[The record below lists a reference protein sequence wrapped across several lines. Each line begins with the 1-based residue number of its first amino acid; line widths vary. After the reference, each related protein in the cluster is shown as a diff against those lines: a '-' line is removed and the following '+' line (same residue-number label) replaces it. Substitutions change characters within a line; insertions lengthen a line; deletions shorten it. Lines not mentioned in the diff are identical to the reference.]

1 MDWENFKQQLK
12 TEPKKTLRFVAGLAI
27 VLIILW
33 IMVLFQTDTSS
44 QTNYADLENIEQY
57 GVQVNE
63 KIAEGSERQAQPE
76 AVAIPFRS
84 VISVLLVIG
93 LGVYSYMSYRKQY
106 KSRKGIKREN
116 IFSLHEKLEIL
127 PGQSLALVEVNK
139 EFWVVSCGNGDINI
153 LKSIDKEDWSNP
165 EMPDMPVEKEKEERN
180 FGYLFDS
187 FRKTQAAPIN

>member
-12 TEPKKTLRFVAGLAI
+12 TEPRKTLRFVAGLAI

-33 IMVLFQTDTSS
+33 IMVLFQADAGS
-44 QTNYADLENIEQY
+44 QTNYADLENIQQY
-57 GVQVNE
+57 GAQVNE
-63 KIAEGSERQAQPE
+63 NIAGSNEPEVRPE
-76 AVAIPFRS
+76 ALAIPFRS
-84 VISVLLVIG
+84 VISVFLVIG
-93 LGVYSYMSYRKQY
+93 LGVYSYMSYRKQS
-106 KSRKGIKREN
+106 KSRKGAKREN

-153 LKSIDKEDWSNP
+153 LKSIDKEDWSRP
-165 EMPDMPVEKEKEERN
+165 GFPDLPVEKKKEEKN